1 MQANKQPCSLSLPI
15 STPSTSN
22 ATTSA
27 NFANARCAEHTGEYH
42 IANMHKYGLMSSLV
56 ALVPH
61 LDCQILEHNEI
72 GEIGQLGQLEVGSW
86 V

>member
-1 MQANKQPCSLSLPI
+1 LQLVIAHLDPLNLEC
-15 STPSTSN
+15 N
-22 ATTSA
+22 TSA

-42 IANMHKYGLMSSLV
+42 VVNTRKYRLTSSLV

-61 LDCQILEHNEI
+61 LDRQILEHNKI

>member
-1 MQANKQPCSLSLPI
+1 MRANEQPYSSPLPI

-27 NFANARCAEHTGEYH
+27 NFANARCAEHAGEYH
-42 IANMHKYGLMSSLV
+42 IMNTHKYGLTSSLV

-61 LDCQILEHNEI
+61 LDHQILEHDEI
-72 GEIGQLGQLEVGSW
+72 GEISQLEVGSW